1 MSFLAEDVHLLA
13 SASMDERVYV
23 RKILE
28 TLDED
33 DKPQKFTGEI
43 VLAIQIEGIK
53 IWEDGKESPIA
64 LLRPHDDLP
73 VRFVTFVTAP
83 QDPDHIILITGSP
96 LNREV
101 KLWASE
107 SEARSLPSDADSRQ
121 SIQNRLQMAMEVRD
135 SLEITHTGE
144 YLNFLKC
151 YFRPFSGILCNITKP
166 QFTDNPEHKLRNII
180 IEILNRL
187 PHSEVLRP
195 FVQELLKVAMHV
207 LTTDNEENGLICIR
221 IIFDLLRNFRPTQET
236 EVQPFLDFVCKI
248 YQNFRLTVSH
258 FFESGAIVAPPM
270 PPPSSMSALPS
281 LGGEDVKP
289 MEMSDQAGSSIASST
304 GAAQLNPSTR
314 SFKIVTESPLV
325 VMFLFQLYNR
335 LVQTNIPQLLPLMV
349 SAISVAGPDKVPP
362 HLKTHFTELKGAQ
375 VKTVSFLTY
384 LLKSF
389 ADYIRPHEESICKS
403 IVNLLVTCSDSVSIR
418 KELLIALKHVLG
430 TDFKRG
436 LFPLIDTLLD
446 ERVLVGIGRAC
457 FETLRPLAYS
467 LLAEIVHHVRGDL
480 SLSQVEPI
488 FEKGVDLP
496 SMDEARILLG
506 RILDAFVGKFSTFKR
521 SIPQLLED
529 GEEGKDRSTLKAKLE
544 LPVQVSPSTHGTPP
558 QMLPTTPP
566 NSSIGQPFK
575 GLREEEIWRASGVLK
590 SGVRCLALFKEKD
603 EEREMIHL
611 FSQILAIME
620 PRDLMDM
627 FSLCMPELF
636 ECMIS
641 NTQLVHIF
649 STLLQAPKVFRPFAD
664 VLVNFLVSSK
674 LDVLK
679 HPDSP
684 AAKLVLHLFRFL
696 FGAVAKAPADCER
709 ILQPHV
715 PVIVEACMK
724 NTSEVERPLG
734 YLQLLRTMFRALG
747 GGKFELLL
755 RDLIPTLQPCLNML
769 LAMLEGPT
777 AEEMGDL
784 LLELCLTLPARLS
797 SLLPH
802 LPRLMKPLVMCLNGS
817 DELVSLALRTL
828 EFWIDS
834 LNPDFLEPSMA
845 NVMSDVI
852 LALWSHLRP
861 APYPWGGKSLQL
873 LGKLG
878 GRNRRFLKE
887 PLALECKENPE
898 HGLRLILTFEPE
910 TPFLVPLDRCINLAI
925 AAVMNKNSSMDA
937 FYRKQALKFLR
948 VCLSSQLDL
957 PGRVTDD
964 GLISRHLSTVLVS
977 SVDPSWR
984 RPEASD
990 VKTDLGVKT
999 KTQLMTEKS
1008 VFKILLMTIIAASA
1022 EPDLADPKDEY
1033 VAHICHHFAIIFH
1046 LENSSTNAPVSAIPL
1061 GGPLLSSNT
1070 SNSLK
1075 PRSGNSSNLK
1085 ELDPLIFLDALV
1097 EVLADEN
1104 RLHAKAAL
1112 NALNIF
1118 SETLL
1123 LLARSKHADVL
1134 MSRGGPGTPM
1144 TVSSPSM
1151 SPVYSPPPSVRVQI
1165 FDQLLP
1171 RLIHCCYGST
1181 WQAQMGGV
1189 IGLGAL
1195 VGKVTVDTLCVF
1207 QMRVVRGLVFV
1218 LKRLPV
1224 YAAKEQEET
1233 SQVLTQVLRVVNNV
1247 DEANSEARRQSFQGV
1262 VEYLASELLNTNA
1275 TVKVSKIVQS
1285 CLALLASRTGSEV
1298 SELLEPLYQP
1308 LLQSLLMRPLRSK
1321 NVDQQVGT
1329 VTALNFCLALRP
1341 PLLKLTPELVNFL
1354 QEALQIAE
1362 ADETVWVAKFMNPK
1376 VAMSLTKLRTACIEL
1391 LCTAMAWADFKTQ
1404 NHSELR
1410 AKIISM
1416 FFKSLT
1422 SRTPEIVA
1430 VAKEGLRQVIL
1441 QQRMPKELL
1450 QSSLRPILVNLAHT
1464 KNLNMPLLQ
1473 GLARLLE
1480 LLANWFNVA
1489 LGGKLLEH
1497 LKRWLEPEK
1506 LQQIQK
1512 SWKSGEEPKIAAA
1525 IIELFHLLPS
1535 AAGKFLDELVTLTID
1550 LEGALPP
1557 GQFYSEINSPY
1568 RLPLTKFLNRYTQDA
1583 VDYFLARLCEPKYFR
1598 RLMYIIRSDAGQPL
1612 REELA
1617 KSPKKILS
1625 SAFPEF
1631 IPKVESSMTQGSLE
1645 TSSLGDDDN
1654 TQPPSNS
1661 TAPNVLPDAYFQ
1673 GLALI
1678 KTLVKLIPGWL
1689 QGNRIVFDSLV
1700 LLWKS
1705 PARISRLQNKQEQSL
1720 VQVKESKWLVKCFL
1734 NYLRHD
1740 KTEVNVLFEILSIF
1754 LYHTR
1759 IDFTFLKEFYI
1770 IEVAEGYTPSMKKT
1784 LMLHFLNIFQSKQ
1797 MGHDHLVVIM
1807 QMLILPML
1815 AHAFQNEQTWEVI
1828 DTAIIKTIVDK
1839 LLDPPEEVSADY
1851 DEPLRI
1857 ELLQLATL
1865 LLKYLQT
1872 DLVHHRKEL
1881 IKFGWNHLKRED
1893 SASKQ
1898 WAFVN
1903 VCHFLEAY
1911 QAPEKIILQVFVALL
1926 RTCQPENKMLVK
1938 QALDILMPALP
1949 RRLPIGDNSRMP
1961 IWIRYTKKILVEE
1974 GHSIPNLIHIF
1985 QLIVRHSDLFYSCR
1999 AQFVPQMVN
2008 SLSRL
2013 GLPYNTTTENRRL
2026 AIELAG
2032 LVVNWERQRQNE
2044 MKIVNDGEGTSQS
2057 NDGLNLGSTGADSK
2071 RSIDGPT
2078 FSDDPTKRLKVEPGL
2093 QSLGVMSPGGASSMP
2108 NIETPGSTG
2117 QPDEEFKPNA
2127 AMEEMIINF
2136 LIRVALVIEPKD
2148 KEASLMYKQ
2157 ALELLSQALEV
2168 WPNANVKF
2176 NYLEKLLSSIPPT
2189 QSKDPSTALAQG
2201 LDVMNKVLEKQPHLF
2216 IRNNIIHISQV
2227 LEPCFK
2233 YKMLDA
2239 GKSMC
2244 SLLKMVS
2251 VAFPSEASSTP
2262 QDVKALYQK
2271 VEELIQKHLASVA
2284 APQTAGEDNSA
2295 SMISFLLYIIQ
2306 TLAEVQ
2312 KNVFDPYILVRVLQR
2327 LARDL
2332 ASAPGSYA
2340 RQGQRTDPDSAVSSS
2355 RQGADVGVVIA
2366 NLKSVMKLI
2375 GERVMLVADLKK
2387 SITQILSSLLS
2398 EKGTDHTVLLCIL
2411 DVIKGW
2417 IDKDFGMPGMTTTSV
2432 SFLTPKEVV
2441 SFLQKLSQVDKQNFS
2456 TSSLEE
2462 WDKKYL
2468 ELLYGLCADA
2478 NKYPLA
2484 LRQEVFQK
2492 VERQF
2497 LQGLRAKD
2505 PETRMNFFSL
2515 YHESLQKTLFTRL
2528 QYIIQIQDWEA
2539 LSDVFWLKQGL
2550 DLLLA
2555 ILVESKPITLPPNSA
2570 KVTSLLAAGSL
2581 PEHSGAQSMVTE
2593 GSEVAEDA
2601 PLTVDSLVSKHAKF
2615 MSEMSRLQVGD
2626 LVIPLRELAH
2636 TDANVA
2642 YHLWVL
2648 VFPIVWVTLCK
2659 DEQVKLAKPI
2669 ISLFS
2674 KDYHK
2679 KQQGN
2684 RPNVVQALLEGLQL
2698 SHPQPRMP
2706 SELIKYIGKTYNAWN
2721 IALNLLESH
2730 VMLFLN
2736 DTKCSESLAEL
2747 YRLLNEE
2754 DMRYGLWKKRSIT
2767 AETRVGLSLVQH
2779 GYWQRAQSLFY
2790 QAMVKATQGTYNN
2803 TVPKAEM
2810 CLWEEQWLNCASQLS
2825 QWDVL
2830 SDFGKLVD
2838 NYEILL
2844 DSLWK
2849 QPDWAYMK
2857 DNVIP
2862 KIQVEETPKL
2872 RIIQA
2877 YFSLHEKNTN
2887 GVGDAENIVGK
2898 GVDLALEQW
2907 WQLPEMSVDARIPLL
2922 QQFQQLVEVQES
2934 ARVIVDIANGNKLS
2948 GNPSVGGH
2956 GGLYADLK
2964 DILETW
2970 RLRTPNDWDNLSVW
2984 YDLLQWRNEMYNSV
2998 IDAFKDFASTNSQ
3011 LHHLGYR
3018 DKAWNVNKLAHMA
3031 RKQGL
3036 HDVCVTILEKMYGHS
3051 TMEVQEAFVKIR
3063 EQAKAYLEMK
3073 GELTSGLNLINS
3085 TNLEYFP
3092 VKHKAEIYRIKGDF
3106 LLKLHDCEGANLSYS
3121 NAISL
3126 FKNLPKGWISWGNYC
3141 DMAFKETHDEIWLEY
3156 AVSCFLQGIKFG
3168 ISNSRS
3174 HLARV
3179 LYLLSFDTPNEPVG
3193 RAFDK
3198 YVDQIPHWVWLSWIP
3213 QLLLSLQRSEAPHC
3227 KLVLLKVATV
3237 YPQALYYWLRT
3248 YLLER
3253 RDVANKSEFGRMAM
3267 AQQRLQQNMV
3277 GGAGGSSAPDN
3288 QSHQGTQSTGP
3299 VGSHEGGSSQGQ
3311 EPERSTVTEGSVLGG
3326 SDQQNPSSVND
3337 GGQNA
3342 IRRNYAMGLVASAS
3356 TAFDAAKDIM
3366 EALRSKHTNLASELE
3381 SLLTEIG
3388 SRFVTLPEE
3397 RLLAVVNA
3405 LLHRCYKYPT
3415 ATTAEVPQSL
3425 KKELSGVC
3433 RACFSADAV
3442 NKHVEFV
3449 REYKQDFERDLDP
3462 ESTSTFPATLSD
3474 LTERLKHWKNI
3485 LQSNVEDRFPAVL
3498 KLEEESRVL
3507 RDFHVVEVEVPGQ
3520 YFTDQEVAPDH
3531 TVKLDRVGADIPI
3544 VRRHGSSFR
3553 RLTLIGSDGSQRH
3566 FIVQTSLTPNAR
3578 SDERIL
3584 QLFRVMNRMF
3594 DKHKE
3599 SRRRH
3604 INIHTPIII
3613 PVWSQVRMVEDD
3625 LTYST
3630 FLEVYENHCS
3640 RNNKEADQPIAYFK
3654 EQLNQAISGQIPPET
3669 VVDLR
3674 LQAYN
3679 HITKD
3684 YVFDSIFSQ
3693 YMYKTLLSGNHMW
3706 AFKKQFA
3713 IQLAL
3718 SSFTSFMLQIGGR
3731 SPNKIL
3737 FAKNTG
3743 KIFQTDFHPAY
3754 DANGMIEFNE
3764 PVPFRLTR
3772 NLQAFFSHFG
3782 VEGLIVS
3789 AMCAAAQA
3797 VVSPKQSQH
3806 LWHHLAM
3813 FFRDEL
3819 LSWSWRRPLGMPL
3832 APVVGGGSLNPVEF
3846 RQKITTNV
3854 EEVIGRIN
3862 GIAPQFISE
3871 EDENS
3876 VDPPQSVQRGVIEL
3890 VEAALTPRNLCM
3902 MDPTWHPWYHI
3913 IATFT
3918 DSTGSVNA
3926 IIYDDTGHMLLVSA
3940 YANSV
3945 AAENA
3950 IDPKTCSN
3958 TTNKGITL
3966 SLPSKGSVVQ
3976 VST

>member
-1 MSFLAEDVHLLA
+1 MSPVQNFEQHSRHL
-13 SASMDERVYV
+13 
-23 RKILE
+23 
-28 TLDED
+28 
-33 DKPQKFTGEI
+33 
-43 VLAIQIEGIK
+43 IE
-53 IWEDGKESPIA
+53 P
-64 LLRPHDDLP
+64 DLP
-73 VRFVTFVTAP
+73 
-83 QDPDHIILITGSP
+83 
-96 LNREV
+96 
-101 KLWASE
+101 
-107 SEARSLPSDADSRQ
+107 
-121 SIQNRLQMAMEVRD
+121 IQMRLQMANEVRD
-135 SLEITHTGE
+135 SLEICHTGE

-151 YFRPFSGILCNITKP
+151 YFRAFSGILYHITKP
-166 QFTDNPEHKLRNII
+166 QFADNPEHKLRNII

-221 IIFDLLRNFRPTQET
+221 IIFDLLRNFRPSLET

-248 YQNFRLTVSH
+248 YQNFRATVSY
-258 FFESGAIVAPPM
+258 FFESGAMIS
-270 PPPSSMSALPS
+270 PPPAQPSTSGS
-281 LGGEDVKP
+281 LGPSFSGDDVKP
-289 MEMSDQAGSSIASST
+289 IEISDQIGPSSGYIGTAG
-304 GAAQLNPSTR
+304 QLNPSTR
-314 SFKIVTESPLV
+314 SFKVVTESPLV
-325 VMFLFQLYNR
+325 VMFLFQLYGR
-335 LVQTNIPQLLPLMV
+335 LVQTNIPHLLPLMV
-349 SAISVAGPDKVPP
+349 TAISVPGPEKVPP
-362 HLKTHFTELKGAQ
+362 HLKNHFIELKGAQ

-389 ADYIRPHEESICKS
+389 ADYIKQHEESICKS
-403 IVNLLVTCSDSVSIR
+403 IVNLLVTCSDSVTIR
-418 KELLIALKHVLG
+418 KELLVALKHVLG

-446 ERVLVGIGRAC
+446 ERVLVGTGRAC

-480 SLSQVEPI
+480 SLSQLSRIIYLFSSNMHDASLNLSIHTTCARLMLNLVEPI
-488 FEKGVDLP
+488 FEKGVDQT

-506 RILDAFVGKFSTFKR
+506 RILDAFVGKFNTFKHT
-521 SIPQLLED
+521 IPQLLEE
-529 GEEGKDRSTLKAKLE
+529 GEEGKIRPTLRSKLE
-544 LPVQVSPSTHGTPP
+544 VPVQQAVFNLPMPVEHFKEVNDCKHLIKTLVMGMKTIIWSITHAHVPRSQVSPSTHGTT
-558 QMLPTTPP
+558 QQTLAST
-566 NSSIGQPFK
+566 SSGSSMSQPFR
-575 GLREEEIWRASGVLK
+575 GMREDEVCKASGVLK
-590 SGVRCLALFKEKD
+590 SGVHCLALFKEKD

-611 FSQILAIME
+611 FSNILAIME

-627 FSLCMPELF
+627 FSLCMMELF

-641 NTQLVHIF
+641 NSQLVHIF

-684 AAKLVLHLFRFL
+684 GSKLVLHLFRFL
-696 FGAVAKAPADCER
+696 FNAVAKAPSDCER

-715 PVIVEACMK
+715 PIIMETCMK
-724 NTSEVERPLG
+724 SATEVERPIG
-734 YLQLLRTMFRALG
+734 YLQLLRTMFRALA

-777 AEEMGDL
+777 AEDMKEI

-802 LPRLMKPLVMCLNGS
+802 LPRLMKPLVMCLKGS
-817 DELVSLALRTL
+817 DDLISLGLRTL

-845 NVMSDVI
+845 NVISEVI
-852 LALWSHLRP
+852 LALWSHLKP

-878 GRNRRFLKE
+878 GRNRRFLKD

-898 HGLRLILTFEPE
+898 HGLRLILTFEPS
-910 TPFLVPLDRCINLAI
+910 TPFLVPLDRCINLAV
-925 AAVMNKNSSMDA
+925 AAVMHKNVGMDD

-948 VCLSSQLDL
+948 VCLFSQLNL
-957 PGRVTDD
+957 PGLVNDD
-964 GLISRHLSTVLVS
+964 RLTPRLLSSYLGS
-977 SVDPSWR
+977 SADPSR
-984 RPEASD
+984 RRSTSSD
-990 VKTDLGVKT
+990 IKADLGVKT
-999 KTQLMTEKS
+999 KTQLMAEKS
-1008 VFKILLMTIIAASA
+1008 VFKILLMTLVATSA
-1022 EPDLADPKDEY
+1022 EPELHEPKDEY
-1033 VAHICHHFAIIFH
+1033 IGHICRHFAIIFH
-1046 LENSSTNAPVSAIPL
+1046 VESSASQSMISSTSL
-1061 GGPLLSSNT
+1061 SGPLLST
-1070 SNSLK
+1070 SSSL
-1075 PRSGNSSNLK
+1075 SSNYRHTTSLK
-1085 ELDPLIFLDALV
+1085 ELDPTIFLDALV

-1112 NALNIF
+1112 NALNMF
-1118 SETLL
+1118 AEMLL
-1123 LLARSKHADVL
+1123 FLANSKHSDT
-1134 MSRGGPGTPM
+1134 MMPRGPGTPLIV
-1144 TVSSPSM
+1144 TSPSM
-1151 SPVYSPPPSVRVQI
+1151 SPVYAPPPSVRI
-1165 FDQLLP
+1165 FVFEQLLP
-1171 RLIHCCYGST
+1171 RLLHCCYGST

-1189 IGLGAL
+1189 MGLGAL
-1195 VGKVTVDTLCVF
+1195 IGKVTVEILCLNQV
-1207 QMRVVRGLVFV
+1207 RIVRGLLYV
-1218 LKRLPV
+1218 LKRLPT
-1224 YAAKEQEET
+1224 YATKEQEET
-1233 SQVLTQVLRVVNNV
+1233 NQVLMQVLRMVNNA

-1262 VEYLASELLNTNA
+1262 VEYLASELFSPNSSID
-1275 TVKVSKIVQS
+1275 VKKIVQS
-1285 CLALLASRTGSEV
+1285 SLALLASRTGSEV
-1298 SELLEPLYQP
+1298 TELLEPFHQP
-1308 LLQSLLMRPLRSK
+1308 LIMRPLRSK
-1321 NVDQQVGT
+1321 TVDQQVGT

-1362 ADETVWVAKFMNPK
+1362 ADETVWVVKFMNPK
-1376 VAMSLTKLRTACIEL
+1376 VATSLNKLRTACIEL
-1391 LCTAMAWADFKTQ
+1391 LCTAMAWADFKAQ

-1450 QSSLRPILVNLAHT
+1450 QGSLRPILVNLAHT
-1464 KNLNMPLLQ
+1464 KNLSMPLLQ

-1480 LLANWFNVA
+1480 LLSNWFNVT

-1497 LKRWLEPEK
+1497 LKKWLEPEK
-1506 LQQIQK
+1506 LAQCQK
-1512 SWKSGEEPKIAAA
+1512 SWKAGEEPKIAAA

-1535 AAGKFLDELVTLTID
+1535 AAGKFLDDLVTLTID
-1550 LEGALPP
+1550 LEAALPP

-1568 RLPLTKFLNRYTQDA
+1568 RLPLTKFLNRYPTAA
-1583 VDYFLARLCEPKYFR
+1583 VDYFLARLSQPKYFR

-1617 KSPKKILS
+1617 RSPEKIIA
-1625 SAFPEF
+1625 SAFSEF
-1631 IPKVESSMTQGSLE
+1631 SQKADVATTQGSSNPSSNLMSDE
-1645 TSSLGDDDN
+1645 SLVAPTSDEFVHLAITSDATL
-1654 TQPPSNS
+1654 
-1661 TAPNVLPDAYFQ
+1661 DAYFQ
-1673 GLALI
+1673 GLALV
-1678 KTLVKLIPGWL
+1678 KTLVKLMPGWL
-1689 QGNRIVFDSLV
+1689 QSNRMVFNTLV

-1705 PARISRLQNKQEQSL
+1705 PARISRLQSEQEL
-1720 VQVKESKWLVKCFL
+1720 NLMQVKESKWLVKSFL

-1740 KTEVNVLFEILSIF
+1740 RTEINVLFDILVIF
-1754 LYHTR
+1754 LFQTR

-1770 IEVAEGYTPSMKKT
+1770 VEVAEGYPPNLKRSV
-1784 LMLHFLNIFQSKQ
+1784 LLHFLNIFQLKQ
-1797 MGHDHLVVIM
+1797 LSHDHLVIVM

-1815 AHAFQNEQTWEVI
+1815 AHAFQNGQTWEVI
-1828 DTAIIKTIVDK
+1828 DAATIKTIVDK
-1839 LLDPPEEVSADY
+1839 LLDPPEEISADY

-1865 LLKYLQT
+1865 LLKYLQN

-1949 RRLPIGDNSRMP
+1949 RRLPLGDSRMP

-2013 GLPYNTTTENRRL
+2013 GLPYNTTSENRRL

-2032 LVVNWERQRQNE
+2032 LVVNWEKQRQSDLKKGTNS
-2044 MKIVNDGEGTSQS
+2044 DGTVQGA
-2057 NDGLNLGSTGADSK
+2057 DGLHHNSAGGDPKLSVDGSSFSEDSSK
-2071 RSIDGPT
+2071 RI
-2078 FSDDPTKRLKVEPGL
+2078 KVEPGL
-2093 QSLGVMSPGGASSMP
+2093 QSLCIMSPGGASSIP
-2108 NIETPGSTG
+2108 NVETPGSSG
-2117 QPDEEFKPNA
+2117 PPDEEFKPNA

-2148 KEASLMYKQ
+2148 KETNKEASLMYKQ

-2176 NYLEKLLSSIPPT
+2176 NYLEKLLSSTPSS

-2216 IRNNIIHISQV
+2216 VRNNINQISQI

-2233 YKMLDA
+2233 FKMLDD
-2239 GKSMC
+2239 GNSLC
-2244 SLLKMVS
+2244 TLLKMVS
-2251 VAFPSEASSTP
+2251 AAFPPEAISTT
-2262 QDVKALYQK
+2262 QEVKMLYQK
-2271 VEELIQKHLASVA
+2271 VEELVQKHLAAVA
-2284 APQTAGEDNSA
+2284 AIQNSGEDNSA
-2295 SMISFLLYIIQ
+2295 SMISFVLHVIKS
-2306 TLAEVQ
+2306 LADVH
-2312 KNVFDPYILVRVLQR
+2312 KNLVDPFSLVRVFQR
-2327 LARDL
+2327 LARDMGI
-2332 ASAPGSYA
+2332 SSGSYT
-2340 RQGQRTDPDSAVSSS
+2340 RQGQRSDPDSAVTSS
-2355 RQGADVGVVIA
+2355 RQGGDIRTAIT
-2366 NLKSVMKLI
+2366 NLKSVLKLI
-2375 GERVMLVADLKK
+2375 SERVMSVPDCKR
-2387 SITQILSSLLS
+2387 SVTQILNLLLS
-2398 EKGTDHTVLLCIL
+2398 EKGTDPSVLVCVL

-2417 IDKDFGMPGMTTTSV
+2417 VDDAFGKSGLSAVPTT
-2432 SFLTPKEVV
+2432 FITPKEVV
-2441 SFLQKLSQVDKQNFS
+2441 SLLHKLSQVDKQNFS
-2456 TSSLEE
+2456 PSTADE
-2462 WDKKYL
+2462 WDQKYL
-2468 ELLYGLCADA
+2468 ELLYRLCADA
-2478 NKYPLA
+2478 NKYPHS
-2484 LRQEVFQK
+2484 LRQDVFQK

-2497 LQGLRAKD
+2497 LLGLRAKD
-2505 PETRMNFFSL
+2505 PEMRKKFFAL
-2515 YHESLQKTLFTRL
+2515 YHESLGKTLFTRL
-2528 QYIIQIQDWEA
+2528 QYIIQVQDWEA

-2550 DLLLA
+2550 DLLLS
-2555 ILVESKPITLPPNSA
+2555 ILVEDKPITLAPNSA
-2570 KVTSLLAAGSL
+2570 KIPPVLVLGENSTSGPQPMALDN
-2581 PEHSGAQSMVTE
+2581 PE
-2593 GSEVAEDA
+2593 GSDEA
-2601 PLTVDSLVSKHAKF
+2601 PLTLDSFMLKHSLF
-2615 MSEMSRLQVGD
+2615 LNEMSKLQVLD
-2626 LVIPLRELAH
+2626 LIIPLRELAH

-2648 VFPIVWVTLCK
+2648 VFPIVWVTLQK
-2659 DEQVKLAKPI
+2659 EEQVALAKPMI
-2669 ISLFS
+2669 ALLS

-2679 KQQGN
+2679 KQQAH

-2706 SELIKYIGKTYNAWN
+2706 SELIKYIGKTYNAWH
-2721 IALNLLESH
+2721 IALGLLESH

-2736 DTKCSESLAEL
+2736 ETKCSESLAEL

-2767 AETRVGLSLVQH
+2767 SETRSGLSLVQN
-2779 GYWQRAQSLFY
+2779 GYWQQAQSLFY
-2790 QAMVKATQGTYNN
+2790 QAMVKATQGTYSN

-2810 CLWEEQWLNCASQLS
+2810 CLWEEQWLHCATQLS
-2825 QWDVL
+2825 QWDAL
-2830 SDFGKLVD
+2830 SEFGKFVD
-2838 NYEILL
+2838 NYEILF

-2849 QPDWAYMK
+2849 QPDWVYLR
-2857 DNVIP
+2857 DQVIP
-2862 KIQVEETPKL
+2862 KAQVEETPKL

-2877 YFSLHEKNTN
+2877 YFALHEKNIN
-2887 GVGDAENIVGK
+2887 GVQEAEDIVGK

-2907 WQLPEMSVDARIPLL
+2907 WQLPEMSINAKIPLL

-2934 ARVIVDIANGNKLS
+2934 ARIIVDIANGNKLS
-2948 GNPSVGGH
+2948 GNSVTGVH

-2970 RLRTPNDWDNLSVW
+2970 RLRTPNEWDNLSVW
-2984 YDLLQWRNEMYNSV
+2984 YDLLQWRNELYNVV
-2998 IDAFKDFASTNSQ
+2998 IDAFKDLINTNSQ
-3011 LHHLGYR
+3011 LHHLGFR
-3018 DKAWNVNKLAHMA
+3018 DKAWNVNKLAHIA
-3031 RKQGL
+3031 RKHGL
-3036 HDVCVTILEKMYGHS
+3036 HDICVSILEKMYGHS

-3085 TNLEYFP
+3085 TNLDYFP
-3092 VKHKAEIYRIKGDF
+3092 VKHQAEIFRLKGDF
-3106 LLKLHDCEGANLSYS
+3106 LLKLGDCEGANLQYS
-3121 NAISL
+3121 NAITV

-3141 DMAFKETHDEIWLEY
+3141 DMAYKETHEENWLEY

-3168 ISNSRS
+3168 IPDSRS

-3198 YVDQIPHWVWLSWIP
+3198 YLEQIPHWVWLSWIP
-3213 QLLLSLQRSEAPHC
+3213 QLLLSLQRTEAPHC
-3227 KLVLLKVATV
+3227 KLVLLKIATV

-3253 RDVANKSEFGRMAM
+3253 RDVANRSEYGRMAM
-3267 AQQRLQQNMV
+3267 AQQRMQQNVAAGSIGMPDGNTRV
-3277 GGAGGSSAPDN
+3277 ASQGGGSLASENQLHQGAQSAGGL
-3288 QSHQGTQSTGP
+3288 
-3299 VGSHEGGSSQGQ
+3299 GSHDGSSSQVQ
-3311 EPERSTVTEGSVLGG
+3311 EPERSSTAESSMPSGT
-3326 SDQQNPSSVND
+3326 DQSLHQSSSGND
-3337 GGQNA
+3337 AGQIA
-3342 IRRNYAMGLVASAS
+3342 LRRNGAMGLVASAAS
-3356 TAFDAAKDIM
+3356 AFDAAKDIM
-3366 EALRSKHTNLASELE
+3366 ETLRSKHTNLASELE
-3381 SLLTEIG
+3381 ILLTEIG

-3462 ESTSTFPATLSD
+3462 ESTTTFPATLTD

-3498 KLEEESRVL
+3498 KLEDESKGLEEYYAV
-3507 RDFHVVEVEVPGQ
+3507 DVEIPGQ
-3520 YFTDQEVAPDH
+3520 YFTDKEVAPDH
-3531 TVKLDRVGADIPI
+3531 TVKLDRVGADVPI

-3553 RLTLIGSDGSQRH
+3553 RLTLMGSDGSKRH

-3584 QLFRVMNRMF
+3584 QLFRVMNLMF

-3604 INIHTPIII
+3604 ISIHTPIII

-3625 LTYST
+3625 LMYST
-3630 FLEVYENHCS
+3630 FLEVYENHCA
-3640 RNNKEADQPIAYFK
+3640 RNDREADLPITYFK
-3654 EQLNQAISGQIPPET
+3654 EQLNQAICGQMSPEA

-3679 HITKD
+3679 DITKNI
-3684 YVFDSIFSQ
+3684 VTDSILSQ
-3693 YMYKTLLSGNHMW
+3693 YMYKTLVSGNHLW

-3718 SSFTSFMLQIGGR
+3718 SSFMSFMLQIGGR

-3764 PVPFRLTR
+3764 HVPFRLTR

-3819 LSWSWRRPLGMPL
+3819 ISWSWRRPLGMPL
-3832 APVVGGGSLNPVEF
+3832 TPVVGGGVLNNVDLK
-3846 RQKITTNV
+3846 QKVSTNV
-3854 EEVIGRIN
+3854 EHVIDRIN
-3862 GIAPQFISE
+3862 GIAPQYISE
-3871 EDENS
+3871 EEENGN
-3876 VDPPQSVQRGVIEL
+3876 DPPQSMQRGVAEL
-3890 VEAALTPRNLCM
+3890 VDAALTPRNLCM
-3902 MDPTWHPWYHI
+3902 MDPTWHPW
-3913 IATFT
+3913 F
-3918 DSTGSVNA
+3918 
-3926 IIYDDTGHMLLVSA
+3926 
-3940 YANSV
+3940 
-3945 AAENA
+3945 
-3950 IDPKTCSN
+3950 
-3958 TTNKGITL
+3958 
-3966 SLPSKGSVVQ
+3966 
-3976 VST
+3976 

>member
-1 MSFLAEDVHLLA
+1 MSPVQNLEQHSRHL
-13 SASMDERVYV
+13 
-23 RKILE
+23 
-28 TLDED
+28 
-33 DKPQKFTGEI
+33 
-43 VLAIQIEGIK
+43 IE
-53 IWEDGKESPIA
+53 P
-64 LLRPHDDLP
+64 DLP
-73 VRFVTFVTAP
+73 
-83 QDPDHIILITGSP
+83 
-96 LNREV
+96 
-101 KLWASE
+101 
-107 SEARSLPSDADSRQ
+107 
-121 SIQNRLQMAMEVRD
+121 IQMRLQMAMEVRD
-135 SLEITHTGE
+135 SLEVTHTGE

-151 YFRPFSGILCNITKP
+151 YFRAFSAILYQITKP
-166 QFTDNPEHKLRNII
+166 QLVDNPEHKLRNIVV
-180 IEILNRL
+180 EILNQL
-187 PHSEVLRP
+187 I
-195 FVQELLKVAMHV
+195 KVSMHV
-207 LTTDNEENGLICIR
+207 ITTDNEENGLICIR
-221 IIFDLLRNFRPTQET
+221 IIFDILRTLDHRLKN
-236 EVQPFLDFVCKI
+236 EVQPFLDFCI
-248 YQNFRLTVSH
+248 H
-258 FFESGAIVAPPM
+258 FFDNPGAAAAAAAAAASASATTNLMSGSTASTSAFG
-270 PPPSSMSALPS
+270 SM
-281 LGGEDVKP
+281 GGEDAKLMDV
-289 MEMSDQAGSSIASST
+289 SDQVGPPSVYVGAG
-304 GAAQLNPSTR
+304 QLNPSTR
-314 SFKIVTESPLV
+314 SFKIITETPLV
-325 VMFLFQLYNR
+325 VMFLFQLYSR
-335 LVQTNIPQLLPLMV
+335 LVQTNIPHLLPLMV
-349 SAISVAGPDKVPP
+349 TAISVPGPEKVPP
-362 HLKTHFTELKGAQ
+362 HLKSQFIELKGAQ
-375 VKTVSFLTY
+375 VKAISFLTY

-389 ADYIRPHEESICKS
+389 SDYIRPHEESICKS
-403 IVNLLVTCSDSVSIR
+403 IVNLLITCSDSD
-418 KELLIALKHVLG
+418 LLVALKLVLG

-436 LFPLIDTLLD
+436 LFPLIDTLLE
-446 ERVLVGIGRAC
+446 ERILVGTGRAC

-480 SLSQVEPI
+480 SLSQLSRIIYLFSSNMHDASLSLSIHTTCARLMLNLVEPI
-488 FEKGVDLP
+488 FEKGVDQP

-521 SIPQLLED
+521 TILRYSNSDAFTTLLKFHLLED
-529 GEEGKDRSTLKAKLE
+529 GEEGKDRTTLRAKLE
-544 LPVQVSPSTHGTPP
+544 LPVQAVLNLQVPVEHSKEVSDCKHLIKTLVMGMKTIIWSITHAHLPRSQVSPSTHGAPP
-558 QMLPTTPP
+558 QVLGTPAA
-566 NSSIGQPFK
+566 NSSVPQPFK
-575 GLREEEIWRASGVLK
+575 GMREDEVWKASGVLK
-590 SGVRCLALFKEKD
+590 SGVHCLALFKEKD
-603 EEREMIHL
+603 EEREMVHL

-627 FSLCMPELF
+627 FSL
-636 ECMIS
+636 
-641 NTQLVHIF
+641 LVHIF
-649 STLLQAPKVFRPFAD
+649 STLLQAPKVSRPLAD
-664 VLVNFLVSSK
+664 VLVNFLVSSR

-696 FGAVAKAPADCER
+696 FGAAAKAPSDS
-709 ILQPHV
+709 
-715 PVIVEACMK
+715 CMK
-724 NTSEVERPLG
+724 NATEVEKPLG
-734 YLQLLRTMFRALG
+734 YLQLLRTMFRALA

-777 AEEMGDL
+777 GEDTRDL
-784 LLELCLTLPARLS
+784 LLELWLTLPARLS

-802 LPRLMKPLVMCLNGS
+802 LPC
-817 DELVSLALRTL
+817 DDLVSLGLRTL

-845 NVMSDVI
+845 NVLSEVI

-861 APYPWGGKSLQL
+861 APYPWGGKSYA
-873 LGKLG
+873 
-878 GRNRRFLKE
+878 FKE

-898 HGLRLILTFEPE
+898 HGLRLILTFEPS
-910 TPFLVPLDRCINLAI
+910 TPFLVPLDRCINLAV
-925 AAVMNKNSSMDA
+925 AAVMQKNSS
-937 FYRKQALKFLR
+937 LN
-948 VCLSSQLDL
+948 L
-957 PGRVTDD
+957 PGNVTNE
-964 GLISRHLSTVLVS
+964 GLIPKQLSTCLVS
-977 SVDPSWR
+977 PVDPSWR
-984 RPEASD
+984 RSD
-990 VKTDLGVKT
+990 TSDMKADLGVKT
-999 KTQLMTEKS
+999 KTQLMAEKS

-1022 EPDLADPKDEY
+1022 EPDLHEPKDEFI
-1033 VAHICHHFAIIFH
+1033 VNVCRHFAMVFH
-1046 LENSSTNAPVSAIPL
+1046 IEHSSANTSSSAASL
-1061 GGPLLSSNT
+1061 GGPILSSNI
-1070 SNSLK
+1070 SVSSKSRNSTF
-1075 PRSGNSSNLK
+1075 SDLK

-1097 EVLADEN
+1097 YVLADEN

-1112 NALNIF
+1112 SALNVF
-1118 SETLL
+1118 SEALL
-1123 LLARSKHADVL
+1123 LLACSKHTDML

-1144 TVSSPSM
+1144 MVSSPPM
-1151 SPVYSPPPSVRVQI
+1151 SPVYAPPPNVRIPV
-1165 FDQLLP
+1165 FEQLLP
-1171 RLIHCCYGST
+1171 RLLHCCYGST
-1181 WQAQMGGV
+1181 WQAQIGGV
-1189 IGLGAL
+1189 MGLGAL
-1195 VGKVTVDTLCVF
+1195 VGKVTVETLCVF
-1207 QMRVVRGLVFV
+1207 QVRIVRGLVYV
-1218 LKRLPV
+1218 LKRLPI
-1224 YAAKEQEET
+1224 YASKEQEET

-1262 VEYLASELLNTNA
+1262 VEFLATELFNPNA
-1275 TVKVSKIVQS
+1275 SINVRKIVQS

-1298 SELLEPLYQP
+1298 SELLESLYQP
-1308 LLQSLLMRPLRSK
+1308 LLQPLILRPLRSK
-1321 NVDQQVGT
+1321 TVDQQVGT

-1341 PLLKLTPELVNFL
+1341 PLLKLTSELVNFL
-1354 QEALQIAE
+1354 QEALSIAE
-1362 ADETVWVAKFMNPK
+1362 ADETVWVVKFMNPK
-1376 VAMSLTKLRTACIEL
+1376 VATSLNKLRTACIEL

-1422 SRTPEIVA
+1422 SRMPEIVA

-1464 KNLNMPLLQ
+1464 KNLSMPLLQ
-1473 GLARLLE
+1473 GLARLLNFF
-1480 LLANWFNVA
+1480 LIGLMLPWRVN
-1489 LGGKLLEH
+1489 
-1497 LKRWLEPEK
+1497 
-1506 LQQIQK
+1506 
-1512 SWKSGEEPKIAAA
+1512 S

-1550 LEGALPP
+1550 LEAALPP

-1568 RLPLTKFLNRYTQDA
+1568 RLPF
-1583 VDYFLARLCEPKYFR
+1583 
-1598 RLMYIIRSDAGQPL
+1598 MYIIRSDAGQPL

-1617 KSPKKILS
+1617 KSPEKILAC
-1625 SAFPEF
+1625 AFPEF
-1631 IPKVESSMTQGSLE
+1631 VPKSDTSMAQGSL
-1645 TSSLGDDDN
+1645 T
-1654 TQPPSNS
+1654 PPAALVGEEGCLVSPLPESSNS
-1661 TAPNVLPDAYFQ
+1661 TLATPGATSDAYFQ
-1673 GLALI
+1673 GLALV
-1678 KTLVKLIPGWL
+1678 KTLVKLMPGWL
-1689 QGNRIVFDSLV
+1689 QSNRIVFDTLV

-1705 PARISRLQNKQEQSL
+1705 PARLLRLQNEQELNL

-1740 KTEVNVLFEILSIF
+1740 KTEVNVLFDILSIF
-1754 LYHTR
+1754 LFRSR

-1770 IEVAEGYTPSMKKT
+1770 IEVAEGYAPNIKQT
-1784 LMLHFLNIFQSKQ
+1784 LVLHFLNLFQSKQ
-1797 MGHDHLVVIM
+1797 LGHDHLVVVM

-1815 AHAFQNEQTWEVI
+1815 AHAFQNGQSWEVV
-1828 DTAIIKTIVDK
+1828 DTAIIKTIVEK

-1851 DEPLRI
+1851 DEPMRI

-1865 LLKYLQT
+1865 LVKYLQS

-1949 RRLPIGDNSRMP
+1949 RRLPLGDSRMP

-1974 GHSIPNLIHIF
+1974 GHSVPNLIHIF
-1985 QLIVRHSDLFYSCR
+1985 QLIVRHSDLFYGCR

-2013 GLPYNTTTENRRL
+2013 GLPFNTTAENRRL

-2032 LVVNWERQRQNE
+2032 LVVGWERQRQNE
-2044 MKIVNDGEGTSQS
+2044 MKVVTDSDVS
-2057 NDGLNLGSTGADSK
+2057 NQNSDGLNHGSAGVDPK
-2071 RSIDGPT
+2071 RP
-2078 FSDDPTKRLKVEPGL
+2078 RVKVEPGL
-2093 QSLGVMSPGGASSMP
+2093 QTLGVMSPGGASSIP
-2108 NIETPGSTG
+2108 NIETPVSAG

-2148 KEASLMYKQ
+2148 KEASQMYKH
-2157 ALELLSQALEV
+2157 ALDLLSQALEV

-2176 NYLEKLLSSIPPT
+2176 NYLEKLLSCIQPS
-2189 QSKDPSTALAQG
+2189 QSKDPSTALALG

-2216 IRNNIIHISQV
+2216 IRNNINQISQI

-2239 GKSMC
+2239 GKSLC
-2244 SLLKMVS
+2244 SLLKMVFA
-2251 VAFPSEASSTP
+2251 AFPLEASSTP
-2262 QDVKALYQK
+2262 QDVKLLYQK
-2271 VEELIQKHLASVA
+2271 VEDLIHKHLAAVT
-2284 APQTAGEDNSA
+2284 APQTAGEDGSA
-2295 SMISFLLYIIQ
+2295 NTISFLLYVIK
-2306 TLAEVQ
+2306 TLAEMQ
-2312 KNVFDPYILVRVLQR
+2312 KNLYDPYNLVRVLQR
-2327 LARDL
+2327 LARDMG
-2332 ASAPGSYA
+2332 STTGSYA
-2340 RQGQRTDPDSAVSSS
+2340 RQGQRADPDSAVTSS
-2355 RQGADVGVVIA
+2355 RQGADVGAAIA
-2366 NLKSVMKLI
+2366 NFKSVLKLI
-2375 GERVMLVADLKK
+2375 SERVMLVSDCKR
-2387 SITQILSSLLS
+2387 SITQVLNNLLS
-2398 EKGTDHTVLLCIL
+2398 EKGTDATVLLCIL
-2411 DVIKGW
+2411 DVIKKW
-2417 IDKDFGMPGMTTTSV
+2417 IEDDFSRPGTPVGSS

-2441 SFLQKLSQVDKQNFS
+2441 SFLQKLSQVDRQNFS
-2456 TSSLEE
+2456 PSALEE
-2462 WDKKYL
+2462 WNEKYL
-2468 ELLYGLCADA
+2468 QLLYGLCADS
-2478 NKYPLA
+2478 NKYPHS

-2497 LQGLRAKD
+2497 LLGLRAKD
-2505 PETRMNFFSL
+2505 PDMRMKFFAL
-2515 YHESLQKTLFTRL
+2515 YHDSLGKTLFIRL
-2528 QYIIQIQDWEA
+2528 EYIIRVQDWEA

-2555 ILVESKPITLPPNSA
+2555 ILVEDKPITLAPNSA
-2570 KVTSLLAAGSL
+2570 RVRPVVVSGSL
-2581 PEHSGAQSMVTE
+2581 PDSSGMQPMVTDVPE
-2593 GSEVAEDA
+2593 GSEEA
-2601 PLTVDSLVSKHAKF
+2601 PLTLDILVSKHAQF
-2615 MSEMSRLQVGD
+2615 LNEMSRLQVAD
-2626 LVIPLRELAH
+2626 LVVPLRELAH

-2642 YHLWVL
+2642 HHLWVL
-2648 VFPIVWVTLCK
+2648 VFPIVWVTLHK
-2659 DEQVKLAKPI
+2659 EEQVALAKPMI
-2669 ISLFS
+2669 TLLS

-2679 KQQGN
+2679 RQQAS
-2684 RPNVVQALLEGLQL
+2684 RPNVVQAILEGLQL

-2706 SELIKYIGKTYNAWN
+2706 SELIKYIGKTYNAWH
-2721 IALNLLESH
+2721 IALALLESH

-2736 DTKCSESLAEL
+2736 DSKCSESLADL

-2754 DMRYGLWKKRSIT
+2754 DMRCGLWKKRSIT
-2767 AETRVGLSLVQH
+2767 AETKAGLSLVQH

-2810 CLWEEQWLNCASQLS
+2810 CLWEEQWLYCASQLS

-2830 SDFGKLVD
+2830 VDFGKLVE
-2838 NYEILL
+2838 NYEVLM

-2849 QPDWAYMK
+2849 QPDWVYLK
-2857 DNVIP
+2857 ENVIT
-2862 KIQVEETPKL
+2862 KAQIEETPKL

-2877 YFSLHEKNTN
+2877 YFALHDKNAN
-2887 GVGDAENIVGK
+2887 GVGNAENIVGK

-2907 WQLPEMSVDARIPLL
+2907 WQLPEMSVHSRIPLL

-2934 ARVIVDIANGNKLS
+2934 ARIIVDIANGNKLS
-2948 GNPSVGGH
+2948 GSSVVGVH
-2956 GGLYADLK
+2956 GDLYADLK

-2970 RLRTPNDWDNLSVW
+2970 RLRTPNEWDNLTVW
-2984 YDLLQWRNEMYNSV
+2984 YDLLQWRNEMYNAV
-2998 IDAFKDFASTNSQ
+2998 IEAFKDFGTSNSQ

-3018 DKAWNVNKLAHMA
+3018 DKAWNVNKLAHIA
-3031 RKQGL
+3031 RKQGMY
-3036 HDVCVTILEKMYGHS
+3036 DVCVSILEKMYGHS
-3051 TMEVQEAFVKIR
+3051 TMEVQ
-3063 EQAKAYLEMK
+3063 AY
-3073 GELTSGLNLINS
+3073 
-3085 TNLEYFP
+3085 
-3092 VKHKAEIYRIKGDF
+3092 
-3106 LLKLHDCEGANLSYS
+3106 
-3121 NAISL
+3121 
-3126 FKNLPKGWISWGNYC
+3126 
-3141 DMAFKETHDEIWLEY
+3141 KETHDEIWLEY

-3168 ISNSRS
+3168 IPNGRS

-3198 YVDQIPHWVWLSWIP
+3198 YLDQVPHWVWLSWIP
-3213 QLLLSLQRSEAPHC
+3213 QLLLSLQRTEAPHC
-3227 KLVLLKVATV
+3227 KLVLLKIATV

-3253 RDVANKSEFGRMAM
+3253 RDVANKSELGRLAM
-3267 AQQRLQQNMV
+3267 AQQRMQQNAS
-3277 GGAGGSSAPDN
+3277 GAGPSSIGLSDLNARVSSHGGGSLPSDN
-3288 QSHQGTQSTGP
+3288 QAHQGSQVSGG
-3299 VGSHEGGSSQGQ
+3299 VGSHDGGNSQMQ
-3311 EPERSTVTEGSVLGG
+3311 EPERSTAAEGSVHSGNDQPLQQSSSGI
-3326 SDQQNPSSVND
+3326 SDGQNPL
-3337 GGQNA
+3337 
-3342 IRRNYAMGLVASAS
+3342 RRNGAMGLVASAAS
-3356 TAFDAAKDIM
+3356 AFDAAKDIM

-3381 SLLTEIG
+3381 ILLTEIG

-3415 ATTAEVPQSL
+3415 GTTPEVPQSL

-3449 REYKQDFERDLDP
+3449 REYKQEFERDLDP
-3462 ESTSTFPATLSD
+3462 ESTATFPATLSE

-3507 RDFHVVEVEVPGQ
+3507 RDFHVVDVEVPGQ
-3520 YFTDQEVAPDH
+3520 YFSDQEVAPDH

-3584 QLFRVMNRMF
+3584 QLFRVLNRMF

-3604 INIHTPIII
+3604 ISIHTPIII

-3625 LTYST
+3625 LMYST
-3630 FLEVYENHCS
+3630 FLEVYENHCA
-3640 RNNKEADQPIAYFK
+3640 RNDREADQPITYFK
-3654 EQLNQAISGQIPPET
+3654 EQLNQAISGQISPEA

-3679 HITKD
+3679 DITKN
-3684 YVFDSIFSQ
+3684 YVTDSILSQ
-3693 YMYKTLLSGNHMW
+3693 YMYKTLPSGNHMW

-3718 SSFTSFMLQIGGR
+3718 SSFMSFMLQIGGR

-3797 VVSPKQSQH
+3797 VVSPKQSEH

-3832 APVVGGGSLNPVEF
+3832 APVVGGGSMNPVDF
-3846 RQKITTNV
+3846 KQKVTTNV
-3854 EEVIGRIN
+3854 EHVISRIN
-3862 GIAPQFISE
+3862 GIAPQYVSE
-3871 EDENS
+3871 EDENA
-3876 VDPPQSVQRGVIEL
+3876 VDPPQPVQRGVTEL
-3890 VEAALTPRNLCM
+3890 VEAALNPRNLCM
-3902 MDPTWHPWYHI
+3902 MDPTWHPW
-3913 IATFT
+3913 F
-3918 DSTGSVNA
+3918 
-3926 IIYDDTGHMLLVSA
+3926 
-3940 YANSV
+3940 
-3945 AAENA
+3945 
-3950 IDPKTCSN
+3950 
-3958 TTNKGITL
+3958 
-3966 SLPSKGSVVQ
+3966 
-3976 VST
+3976 

>member
-1 MSFLAEDVHLLA
+1 MSPIQNFEQHSRHLVEP
-13 SASMDERVYV
+13 D
-23 RKILE
+23 I
-28 TLDED
+28 
-33 DKPQKFTGEI
+33 
-43 VLAIQIEGIK
+43 AIQ
-53 IWEDGKESPIA
+53 
-64 LLRPHDDLP
+64 
-73 VRFVTFVTAP
+73 T
-83 QDPDHIILITGSP
+83 
-96 LNREV
+96 
-101 KLWASE
+101 
-107 SEARSLPSDADSRQ
+107 
-121 SIQNRLQMAMEVRD
+121 RLQMAMEVRD

-151 YFRPFSGILCNITKP
+151 YFRAFSAILYQITKP

-180 IEILNRL
+180 VEILNRL

-221 IIFDLLRNFRPTQET
+221 IIFDLLRNFRPTLEN

-258 FFESGAIVAPPM
+258 FFENGAAVPPA
-270 PPPSSMSALPS
+270 PSSSISASTSSLTG
-281 LGGEDVKP
+281 LGGDDVKP
-289 MEMSDQAGSSIASST
+289 GEMSDQVTLSSGYVGAG
-304 GAAQLNPSTR
+304 QLNSSTR

-325 VMFLFQLYNR
+325 VMFLFQLYSR
-335 LVQTNIPQLLPLMV
+335 LVQTNIPHLLPLMV
-349 SAISVAGPDKVPP
+349 AAISVPGPEKVPP
-362 HLKTHFTELKGAQ
+362 HLKTHFIELKGAQ

-418 KELLIALKHVLG
+418 KELLVALKHVLG

-436 LFPLIDTLLD
+436 LFPLIDTLLE
-446 ERVLVGIGRAC
+446 ERVLVGTGRAC

-480 SLSQVEPI
+480 SLSQLSRIIYLFSSNMHDASLSLSIHTTCARLMLNLVEPI
-488 FEKGVDLP
+488 FEKGVDQP
-496 SMDEARILLG
+496 SMDEARVLLG
-506 RILDAFVGKFSTFKR
+506 RILDAFVGKFSTFKHT
-521 SIPQLLED
+521 IPQLLEE
-529 GEEGKDRSTLKAKLE
+529 GEEGKDRSTLRSKLE
-544 LPVQVSPSTHGTPP
+544 LPVQAVLNLQVPVEHSKEVSDCKHLIKTLVIGMKTIIWSITHANLPRSQVSPSTHGTP
-558 QMLPTTPP
+558 QQVIVPP
-566 NSSIGQPFK
+566 SSNSSVPPPFK
-575 GLREEEIWRASGVLK
+575 GMREDEVWKASGVLK
-590 SGVRCLALFKEKD
+590 SGVHCLALFKEK
-603 EEREMIHL
+603 EEEKEMVHL

-636 ECMIS
+636 ECMIC
-641 NTQLVHIF
+641 NTQLVNIF
-649 STLLQAPKVFRPFAD
+649 SNLLQTPKVFRPFGD

-684 AAKLVLHLFRFL
+684 AAKLVLHLFRLL
-696 FGAVAKAPADCER
+696 FNAVAKAPSDCER

-715 PVIVEACMK
+715 PVIMEACMK
-724 NTSEVERPLG
+724 NASEVERPLG
-734 YLQLLRTMFRALG
+734 YLQLLRTMFRALA

-755 RDLIPTLQPCLNML
+755 RDLIPTLQSCLNML
-769 LAMLEGPT
+769 LALLEGPT
-777 AEEMGDL
+777 GEDMRDL

-802 LPRLMKPLVMCLNGS
+802 LPRLMKPLVLCLKGN
-817 DELVSLALRTL
+817 DDLVSLGLRTL

-861 APYPWGGKSLQL
+861 APYLWGGRSLQL

-898 HGLRLILTFEPE
+898 HGLRLILTFEPS
-910 TPFLVPLDRCINLAI
+910 TPFLVPLDRCINLAV
-925 AAVMNKNSSMDA
+925 AAVMHKNGGVDA

-948 VCLSSQLDL
+948 VCLSSQLNL
-957 PGRVTDD
+957 PGNVTDE
-964 GLISRHLSTVLVS
+964 GLTPRHLSTFLVS
-977 SVDPSWR
+977 PVEPSWR
-984 RPEASD
+984 RSETSD
-990 VKTDLGVKT
+990 IKADLGVKT
-999 KTQLMTEKS
+999 KTQLMAEKS
-1008 VFKILLMTIIAASA
+1008 VFKILLMTIIAANA
-1022 EPDLADPKDEY
+1022 EPEIHDPKDEF
-1033 VAHICHHFAIIFH
+1033 VVNVCRHFAMIFH
-1046 LENSSTNAPVSAIPL
+1046 VENSSTNTSSSTAPL
-1061 GGPLLSSNT
+1061 GGPTSSN
-1070 SNSLK
+1070 SASCKSRNSTC
-1075 PRSGNSSNLK
+1075 SDLK

-1097 EVLADEN
+1097 DVLAAEN

-1112 NALNIF
+1112 SALNVF
-1118 SETLL
+1118 AETLL
-1123 LLARSKHADVL
+1123 FLARSKHTDVL

-1144 TVSSPSM
+1144 IVSSPSM
-1151 SPVYSPPPSVRVQI
+1151 SPVYSPPPSVRIPV
-1165 FDQLLP
+1165 FEQLLP
-1171 RLIHCCYGST
+1171 RLLHCCYGST
-1181 WQAQMGGV
+1181 WQAQIGGV
-1189 IGLGAL
+1189 LGLGAL
-1195 VGKVTVDTLCVF
+1195 VGKVTVETLCLF
-1207 QMRVVRGLVFV
+1207 QVRIVRGLVYV
-1218 LKRLPV
+1218 LKRLPI
-1224 YAAKEQEET
+1224 YASKEQEET

-1247 DEANSEARRQSFQGV
+1247 DEANSEARRQNFQGV
-1262 VEYLASELLNTNA
+1262 VEFLASELFNA
-1275 TVKVSKIVQS
+1275 NASINVRKIVQS

-1308 LLQSLLMRPLRSK
+1308 LLQPLIGRPLRSK
-1321 NVDQQVGT
+1321 TVDQQVGT

-1341 PLLKLTPELVNFL
+1341 PLLKLTQELVNFL

-1362 ADETVWVAKFMNPK
+1362 ADETVWVVKFMNPK
-1376 VAMSLTKLRTACIEL
+1376 VATSLNKLRTACIEL

-1464 KNLNMPLLQ
+1464 KNLSMPLLQ

-1480 LLANWFNVA
+1480 LLSNWFNVT

-1497 LKRWLEPEK
+1497 LKKWLEPEK
-1506 LQQIQK
+1506 LAQCQK
-1512 SWKSGEEPKIAAA
+1512 SWKPGEEPKIAAA
-1525 IIELFHLLPS
+1525 IIELFHLLPH
-1535 AAGKFLDELVTLTID
+1535 AAMSFLNELVTLTID
-1550 LEGALPP
+1550 LEAALPP

-1568 RLPLTKFLNRYTQDA
+1568 RLPLTKFLNRYSSAA
-1583 VDYFLARLCEPKYFR
+1583 VDYFLARLCQPKYFR
-1598 RLMYIIRSDAGQPL
+1598 RFMYILRSDAGQPL

-1617 KSPKKILS
+1617 KSPEKILA

-1631 IPKVESSMTQGSLE
+1631 AAKPDTSMAQGSLNPP
-1645 TSSLGDDDN
+1645 TTLIGDDSLV
-1654 TQPPSNS
+1654 TSAPESSNPQS
-1661 TAPNVLPDAYFQ
+1661 ATPGATSDAYFQ

-1678 KTLVKLIPGWL
+1678 KTLVKLMPGWL
-1689 QGNRIVFDSLV
+1689 QSNRVVFDTLV
-1700 LLWKS
+1700 ILWKS
-1705 PARISRLQNKQEQSL
+1705 PARITRLHNEQELNL

-1740 KTEVNVLFEILSIF
+1740 KTEVNVLFDILSIF
-1754 LYHTR
+1754 LFHTR

-1770 IEVAEGYTPSMKKT
+1770 IEVAEGYQPNMKKT
-1784 LMLHFLNIFQSKQ
+1784 LLLHFLNLFQSKQ
-1797 MGHDHLVVIM
+1797 LGHDHLVIVM

-1815 AHAFQNEQTWEVI
+1815 AHAFQNGQSWEVV

-1865 LLKYLQT
+1865 LLKYLQS

-1949 RRLPIGDNSRMP
+1949 RRLPLGDSRMP

-2013 GLPYNTTTENRRL
+2013 GLPYNTTAENRRL

-2032 LVVNWERQRQNE
+2032 LVVGWERQRQNE
-2044 MKIVNDGEGTSQS
+2044 MKVVTDSDVPNQSSDGFGHGSVGVDPKRS
-2057 NDGLNLGSTGADSK
+2057 VDGSTFPEDSSK
-2071 RSIDGPT
+2071 RV
-2078 FSDDPTKRLKVEPGL
+2078 KVEAGL
-2093 QSLGVMSPGGASSMP
+2093 QSLCVMSPGGASSMP
-2108 NIETPGSTG
+2108 NIETPGSAG

-2176 NYLEKLLSSIPPT
+2176 NYLEKLLSSIQPS

-2216 IRNNIIHISQV
+2216 IRNNINQISQI

-2239 GKSMC
+2239 GKSLC
-2244 SLLKMVS
+2244 ALLKMVF
-2251 VAFPSEASSTP
+2251 VAFPLEAASTP
-2262 QDVKALYQK
+2262 QDVKTLYQK
-2271 VEELIQKHLASVA
+2271 VEDLIQKHLTAVTA
-2284 APQTAGEDNSA
+2284 QTSAEDNSA
-2295 SMISFLLYIIQ
+2295 NTISFVLYVIK

-2312 KNVFDPYILVRVLQR
+2312 KNFTDPFNLVRVLQR
-2327 LARDL
+2327 LARDMG
-2332 ASAPGSYA
+2332 STSGSYA
-2340 RQGQRTDPDSAVSSS
+2340 RQGQRTDPDSAVTSS
-2355 RQGADVGVVIA
+2355 RQGADVGAVIT
-2366 NLKSVMKLI
+2366 NLKSVLKLI
-2375 GERVMLVADLKK
+2375 SERVMLVPDCKR
-2387 SITQILSSLLS
+2387 SVTQILNALLC
-2398 EKGTDHTVLLCIL
+2398 EKGTDASVLLCIL

-2417 IDKDFGMPGMTTTSV
+2417 IEDDFSKPGMPVASI

-2456 TSSLEE
+2456 PSVLEE
-2462 WDKKYL
+2462 WDRKYL
-2468 ELLYGLCADA
+2468 QLLYGLCADS
-2478 NKYPLA
+2478 NKYPVS
-2484 LRQEVFQK
+2484 LRQDVFQK
-2492 VERQF
+2492 VERHF
-2497 LQGLRAKD
+2497 LLGLRAKD
-2505 PETRMNFFSL
+2505 PVIRMKFFSL
-2515 YHESLQKTLFTRL
+2515 YHESLEKTLFTRL
-2528 QYIIQIQDWEA
+2528 QYIIQLQDWQA

-2555 ILVESKPITLPPNSA
+2555 ILVEDKPITLAPNSA
-2570 KVTSLLAAGSL
+2570 RVPPLVVSGSL
-2581 PEHSGAQSMVTE
+2581 PDCSGMQPMVTDVTE
-2593 GSEVAEDA
+2593 GSEEA
-2601 PLTVDSLVSKHAKF
+2601 PLTLDGLVLKHTQF
-2615 MSEMSRLQVGD
+2615 LNEMSRLQVAD

-2648 VFPIVWVTLCK
+2648 VFPIVWVTLHK
-2659 DEQVKLAKPI
+2659 EEQVALAKPMI
-2669 ISLFS
+2669 TLLS

-2679 KQQGN
+2679 QQQAS

-2706 SELIKYIGKTYNAWN
+2706 SELIKYIGKTYNAWH
-2721 IALNLLESH
+2721 IALALLESH

-2754 DMRYGLWKKRSIT
+2754 DMRCGLWKKKSIT
-2767 AETRVGLSLVQH
+2767 AETRAGLSLVQH

-2810 CLWEEQWLNCASQLS
+2810 CLWEEQWLYCASQLS

-2830 SDFGKLVD
+2830 VDFGKLVE

-2849 QPDWAYMK
+2849 QPDWAHLK
-2857 DNVIP
+2857 DHVIP
-2862 KIQVEETPKL
+2862 KAQVEETPKL

-2877 YFSLHEKNTN
+2877 YSALHDKNTN
-2887 GVGDAENIVGK
+2887 GVADAENIVGK

-2907 WQLPEMSVDARIPLL
+2907 WQLPEMSVHARIPLL
-2922 QQFQQLVEVQES
+2922 QQFEQLVEVQES
-2934 ARVIVDIANGNKLS
+2934 ARIIVDIANGSKHS
-2948 GNPSVGGH
+2948 GSSVVGVH
-2956 GGLYADLK
+2956 GGVYADLK

-2970 RLRTPNDWDNLSVW
+2970 RLRTPNEWDNLSVW
-2984 YDLLQWRNEMYNSV
+2984 YDLLQWRNEMYNAV
-2998 IDAFKDFASTNSQ
+2998 IDAFKDFGTTNSQ

-3018 DKAWNVNKLAHMA
+3018 DKAWNVNKLAHIA

-3036 HDVCVTILEKMYGHS
+3036 FDVCVSILEKMYGHS

-3073 GELTSGLNLINS
+3073 GELTSGLNLISS

-3092 VKHKAEIYRIKGDF
+3092 VKNKAEIFRLKGDF
-3106 LLKLHDCEGANLSYS
+3106 LLKLNDCEGANLAYS
-3121 NAISL
+3121 NAITL

-3141 DMAFKETHDEIWLEY
+3141 DMAYKETNEEIWLEY
-3156 AVSCFLQGIKFG
+3156 AVGCFLQGIKFG
-3168 ISNSRS
+3168 IANSRS
-3174 HLARV
+3174 HLAHV

-3198 YVDQIPHWVWLSWIP
+3198 YLDQIPHWVWLSWIP
-3213 QLLLSLQRSEAPHC
+3213 QLLLSLQRTEAPHC
-3227 KLVLLKVATV
+3227 KLVLLKIATV

-3267 AQQRLQQNMV
+3267 AQQRMQQNV
-3277 GGAGGSSAPDN
+3277 SGTGAGTLSLADGNVRVASHGGASLASDN
-3288 QSHQGTQSTGP
+3288 QVHQGSQSSGG
-3299 VGSHEGGSSQGQ
+3299 VGSHDGGNSQGQ
-3311 EPERSTVTEGSVLGG
+3311 EPERSTAVEGSVHSGNEQPL
-3326 SDQQNPSSVND
+3326 QQNSSTVND
-3337 GGQNA
+3337 GGQSA
-3342 IRRNYAMGLVASAS
+3342 LRRNGALGLVASAVS
-3356 TAFDAAKDIM
+3356 AFDAAKDIM

-3381 SLLTEIG
+3381 TLLTEIG

-3442 NKHVEFV
+3442 SKHVEFV

-3462 ESTSTFPATLSD
+3462 ESTATFPATLSE
-3474 LTERLKHWKNI
+3474 LTERLKHWKNV

-3498 KLEEESRVL
+3498 KLEDESRVL
-3507 RDFHVVEVEVPGQ
+3507 RDFHVVDVEVPGQ

-3604 INIHTPIII
+3604 ICIHTPIII

-3625 LTYST
+3625 LMYST
-3630 FLEVYENHCS
+3630 FLEVYENHCA
-3640 RNNKEADQPIAYFK
+3640 RNDREADLPITYFK
-3654 EQLNQAISGQIPPET
+3654 EQLNQAISGQISPDA

-3679 HITKD
+3679 DITKN
-3684 YVFDSIFSQ
+3684 VVTDSILSQ

-3718 SSFTSFMLQIGGR
+3718 SSFMSFMLQIGGR

-3797 VVSPKQSQH
+3797 VVSPKQNQH

-3832 APVVGGGSLNPVEF
+3832 APVVGGGSLNPIDF
-3846 RQKITTNV
+3846 KQKVTSNV
-3854 EEVIGRIN
+3854 ENVIGRIT
-3862 GIAPQFISE
+3862 GIAPQYLSE
-3871 EDENS
+3871 EEENP
-3876 VDPPQSVQRGVIEL
+3876 VDPPQSVQRGVTEL

-3902 MDPTWHPWYHI
+3902 MDPTWHPW
-3913 IATFT
+3913 F
-3918 DSTGSVNA
+3918 
-3926 IIYDDTGHMLLVSA
+3926 
-3940 YANSV
+3940 
-3945 AAENA
+3945 
-3950 IDPKTCSN
+3950 
-3958 TTNKGITL
+3958 
-3966 SLPSKGSVVQ
+3966 
-3976 VST
+3976 

>member
-1 MSFLAEDVHLLA
+1 MSPVQNFEQHSRHLI
-13 SASMDERVYV
+13 E
-23 RKILE
+23 
-28 TLDED
+28 
-33 DKPQKFTGEI
+33 PEI
-43 VLAIQIEGIK
+43 PIQ
-53 IWEDGKESPIA
+53 
-64 LLRPHDDLP
+64 
-73 VRFVTFVTAP
+73 T
-83 QDPDHIILITGSP
+83 
-96 LNREV
+96 
-101 KLWASE
+101 
-107 SEARSLPSDADSRQ
+107 
-121 SIQNRLQMAMEVRD
+121 RLQMAMEVRD
-135 SLEITHTGE
+135 SLEICHTGE

-151 YFRPFSGILCNITKP
+151 YFRAFSAILHNITKP
-166 QFTDNPEHKLRNII
+166 QFADNPEHKLRNII

-195 FVQELLKVAMHV
+195 FVQELLKVSMHV

-221 IIFDLLRNFRPTQET
+221 IIFDLLRNFRPSLET

-248 YQNFRLTVSH
+248 YQNFRATVSY
-258 FFESGAIVAPPM
+258 FFESGAMIAPPPALQSTSGSM
-270 PPPSSMSALPS
+270 GSSLS
-281 LGGEDVKP
+281 GDDVKHI
-289 MEMSDQAGSSIASST
+289 EVSDQVGLSGGYV
-304 GAAQLNPSTR
+304 GAMGQLNPSTR
-314 SFKIVTESPLV
+314 SFKVVTESPLV
-325 VMFLFQLYNR
+325 VMFLFQLYGR
-335 LVQTNIPQLLPLMV
+335 LVQTNIPHLLPLMV
-349 SAISVAGPDKVPP
+349 AAISVPGPEKVPP
-362 HLKTHFTELKGAQ
+362 HLKTHFIELKGAQ

-389 ADYIRPHEESICKS
+389 ADYIKQHEESICKS

-418 KELLIALKHVLG
+418 KELLVALKHVLG

-446 ERVLVGIGRAC
+446 ERVLVGTGRAC

-480 SLSQVEPI
+480 SLSQLSRIIYLFSSNMHDASLSLSIHTTCARLMLNLVEPI
-488 FEKGVDLP
+488 FEKGVDQV
-496 SMDEARILLG
+496 SMDEARTLLG
-506 RILDAFVGKFSTFKR
+506 RILDAFVGKFNTFKR
-521 SIPQLLED
+521 TIPQLLEEGED
-529 GEEGKDRSTLKAKLE
+529 GKNRSTLRSKLE
-544 LPVQVSPSTHGTPP
+544 VPVQAVLNLTVSVEHSKEVNDCKHLIKTLVMGMKTIIWSITHAHVPRSQVSPSTHGTP
-558 QMLPTTPP
+558 QQVLAST
-566 NSSIGQPFK
+566 SSSSSMSQPFK
-575 GLREEEIWRASGVLK
+575 GMREDEVCKASGILK
-590 SGVRCLALFKEKD
+590 SGVHCLALFKEKD
-603 EEREMIHL
+603 EEREMVHL
-611 FSQILAIME
+611 FSNILAIME

-627 FSLCMPELF
+627 FSLCMSELF

-641 NTQLVHIF
+641 NSQLLHIF
-649 STLLQAPKVFRPFAD
+649 STLLQAAKVFRPFAD
-664 VLVNFLVSSK
+664 VLVNCLASSK

-696 FGAVAKAPADCER
+696 FTAVAKAPSECER

-715 PVIVEACMK
+715 PVIMETCMK
-724 NTSEVERPLG
+724 NATEVEKPIA
-734 YLQLLRTMFRALG
+734 YLQLLRTIFRALA

-755 RDLIPTLQPCLNML
+755 RDLISMLQPCLNML

-777 AEEMGDL
+777 VEDMHEL
-784 LLELCLTLPARLS
+784 LLELTLILPARLS

-802 LPRLMKPLVMCLNGS
+802 LPRLMKPLVMCLKGS
-817 DELVSLALRTL
+817 DDLINLGLRTL

-845 NVMSDVI
+845 NVMSEVI

-898 HGLRLILTFEPE
+898 HGLRLILTFEPS
-910 TPFLVPLDRCINLAI
+910 TPFLVPLDRCINLAV
-925 AAVMNKNSSMDA
+925 AAVMQKNSCVDG
-937 FYRKQALKFLR
+937 FFRKQALKFLR
-948 VCLSSQLDL
+948 VCLSSQLNL
-957 PGRVTDD
+957 PGLVNDEGST
-964 GLISRHLSTVLVS
+964 SRKLSACLGS

-984 RPEASD
+984 RSETSD
-990 VKTDLGVKT
+990 IKADLGVKT
-999 KTQLMTEKS
+999 KTQLMAEKS

-1022 EPDLADPKDEY
+1022 ESELHEPKDEY
-1033 VAHICHHFAIIFH
+1033 IGHICRHFAIIFH
-1046 LENSSTNAPVSAIPL
+1046 FENPAVQGLVSAASVDSPMH
-1061 GGPLLSSNT
+1061 SSNFTMSSKLMRNT
-1070 SNSLK
+1070 S
-1075 PRSGNSSNLK
+1075 LK

-1112 NALNIF
+1112 NALNKF
-1118 SETLL
+1118 AETLL
-1123 LLARSKHADVL
+1123 FLANFKRSDV
-1134 MSRGGPGTPM
+1134 MMFRGGPGTPM
-1144 TVSSPSM
+1144 IVSSPSM
-1151 SPVYSPPPSVRVQI
+1151 SHVYSPPPSVRVSC
-1165 FDQLLP
+1165 FEQLLP
-1171 RLIHCCYGST
+1171 RLLHCCYGST

-1189 IGLGAL
+1189 LGLGAL
-1195 VGKVTVDTLCVF
+1195 IGKVTVEILCIF
-1207 QMRVVRGLVFV
+1207 QVRIVRGLVYV
-1218 LKRLPV
+1218 LKRLPT
-1224 YAAKEQEET
+1224 YATKEQEET
-1233 SQVLTQVLRVVNNV
+1233 SQVLSQVLRVVNNV
-1247 DEANSEARRQSFQGV
+1247 DEANSEVRRQSFQGV
-1262 VEYLASELLNTNA
+1262 IEFLASELFNA
-1275 TVKVSKIVQS
+1275 NSSINVRKIVQS
-1285 CLALLASRTGSEV
+1285 SLALLASRTGSEV
-1298 SELLEPLYQP
+1298 SELLEPLHLP
-1308 LLQSLLMRPLRSK
+1308 LLQPLIIRPLRSK
-1321 NVDQQVGT
+1321 TVDQQVGT
-1329 VTALNFCLALRP
+1329 VTSLNFCLALRP
-1341 PLLKLTPELVNFL
+1341 PLIKLTPELINFL

-1362 ADETVWVAKFMNPK
+1362 ADESVWVVKFMNPK
-1376 VAMSLTKLRTACIEL
+1376 VATSLNKLRTACIEL
-1391 LCTAMAWADFKTQ
+1391 LSTAMALADFKTQ
-1404 NHSELR
+1404 NHTDLR
-1410 AKIISM
+1410 AKVISM

-1422 SRTPEIVA
+1422 SRSPEIVA

-1450 QSSLRPILVNLAHT
+1450 QSSLRPILVNLAQT
-1464 KNLNMPLLQ
+1464 KNLSMPLLQ

-1480 LLANWFNVA
+1480 LLSNWFNVT

-1497 LKRWLEPEK
+1497 LKKWLEPDK
-1506 LQQIQK
+1506 LALCQK
-1512 SWKSGEEPKIAAA
+1512 SWKAGEEPKIAAA

-1535 AAGKFLDELVTLTID
+1535 AAGKFLDDLVTLTID
-1550 LEGALPP
+1550 LEAALPP

-1568 RLPLTKFLNRYTQDA
+1568 RLPLTKFLNRYPTAA
-1583 VDYFLARLCEPKYFR
+1583 VDYFLTRLCQPKYFR
-1598 RLMYIIRSDAGQPL
+1598 RFMYIIRSDAGQPL

-1617 KSPKKILS
+1617 KSPEKIIA

-1631 IPKVESSMTQGSLE
+1631 LQKTEASHGPSNAS
-1645 TSSLGDDDN
+1645 SSLMGDESLV
-1654 TQPPSNS
+1654 TLKSEESLQPVTTSGATS
-1661 TAPNVLPDAYFQ
+1661 DAHFQ
-1673 GLALI
+1673 GLALVKI
-1678 KTLVKLIPGWL
+1678 LVKLMPNWL
-1689 QGNRIVFDSLV
+1689 QSNRVLFDTLV
-1700 LLWKS
+1700 LLWRS
-1705 PARISRLQNKQEQSL
+1705 PARVSRLQNEQELNLMQL
-1720 VQVKESKWLVKCFL
+1720 PWIPRVKESKWLIKCFL

-1740 KTEVNVLFEILSIF
+1740 RMEVNVLFDILAIF
-1754 LYHTR
+1754 LYRTR
-1759 IDFTFLKEFYI
+1759 IDFTFVKEFYI
-1770 IEVAEGYTPSMKKT
+1770 IEVAEGYSPNLKKT
-1784 LMLHFLNIFQSKQ
+1784 LLLHFVNLFQLKQ
-1797 MGHDHLVVIM
+1797 LSHDHMVIVM

-1815 AHAFQNEQTWEVI
+1815 AHAFQNSQTWEVI
-1828 DTAIIKTIVDK
+1828 DAATIKTIVDK
-1839 LLDPPEEVSADY
+1839 LLDPPEEISSDY

-1865 LLKYLQT
+1865 LLKHLQN

-1949 RRLPIGDNSRMP
+1949 RRLPLGDSRMP

-2013 GLPYNTTTENRRL
+2013 GLPYNTTAENRRL

-2032 LVVNWERQRQNE
+2032 LVVNWEKQRQSDLKKGAN
-2044 MKIVNDGEGTSQS
+2044 NDVTGQSTDGMILTSAGDPKFS
-2057 NDGLNLGSTGADSK
+2057 VDGS
-2071 RSIDGPT
+2071 T
-2078 FSDDPTKRLKVEPGL
+2078 FSDDLTKRIKVEPGL
-2093 QSLGVMSPGGASSMP
+2093 QSLCVMSPGCASSVP
-2108 NIETPGSTG
+2108 NIEIPGSAG

-2136 LIRVALVIEPKD
+2136 LIRVSLVMEPKD

-2168 WPNANVKF
+2168 WPSANVKF
-2176 NYLEKLLSSIPPT
+2176 SYLEKLLSSTPSS
-2189 QSKDPSTALAQG
+2189 QSKDPSTALSQG

-2216 IRNNIIHISQV
+2216 VRNNIDQISQI

-2233 YKMLDA
+2233 FKMLDA
-2239 GKSMC
+2239 GNSLC

-2251 VAFPSEASSTP
+2251 TAFPPEVVNTLP
-2262 QDVKALYQK
+2262 DVNLLYQK
-2271 VEELIQKHLASVA
+2271 VEELVQKHLAVVA
-2284 APQTAGEDNSA
+2284 APQAPGEDNSA
-2295 SMISFLLYIIQ
+2295 SMITFVLYVIKS
-2306 TLAEVQ
+2306 LAGVH
-2312 KNVFDPYILVRVLQR
+2312 KNLVDPFSLIRVLQR
-2327 LARDL
+2327 LARDMGL
-2332 ASAPGSYA
+2332 ASGTFT
-2340 RQGQRTDPDSAVSSS
+2340 RHGQRSDPDSAVTSS
-2355 RQGADVGVVIA
+2355 RQGADVGVVVA
-2366 NLKSVMKLI
+2366 NLKSVLELI
-2375 GERVMLVADLKK
+2375 TEKVMIIPDCKRSV
-2387 SITQILSSLLS
+2387 TQILNSLLS
-2398 EKGTDHTVLLCIL
+2398 EKGTDPSVLLCIL
-2411 DVIKGW
+2411 YSIKGW
-2417 IDKDFGMPGMTTTSV
+2417 VEDGFGKPGTRVVPSTFITS
-2432 SFLTPKEVV
+2432 KEVV

-2456 TSSLEE
+2456 RSTAEE
-2462 WDKKYL
+2462 WDRMYL
-2468 ELLYGLCADA
+2468 ELLYELCADL
-2478 NKYPLA
+2478 NKYPLP

-2492 VERQF
+2492 VERQN
-2497 LQGLRAKD
+2497 LLGLRAKD
-2505 PETRMNFFSL
+2505 PEVRMKFFAL
-2515 YHESLQKTLFTRL
+2515 YHESLGKTLFTRL

-2555 ILVESKPITLPPNSA
+2555 ILVEDKPITLAPNSA
-2570 KVTSLLAAGSL
+2570 KIPPVLVSNAISDCTAVKPMAIDVLES
-2581 PEHSGAQSMVTE
+2581 
-2593 GSEVAEDA
+2593 SEEA
-2601 PLTVDSLVSKHAKF
+2601 PLTLDSLVSKHAHF
-2615 MSEMSRLQVGD
+2615 LNEMSKLQVAD
-2626 LVIPLRELAH
+2626 LIIPLRELAH

-2648 VFPIVWVTLCK
+2648 VFPIVWVTLHK
-2659 DEQVKLAKPI
+2659 EQQVALAKPMI
-2669 ISLFS
+2669 ALLS

-2679 KQQGN
+2679 KQQAH
-2684 RPNVVQALLEGLQL
+2684 RPNVVQAFLEGLQL

-2706 SELIKYIGKTYNAWN
+2706 SELIKYIGKTYNAWH
-2721 IALNLLESH
+2721 IALGLLESH

-2747 YRLLNEE
+2747 YRLLNED
-2754 DMRYGLWKKRSIT
+2754 DMRCGLWMKRSIT
-2767 AETRVGLSLVQH
+2767 AETRSGLSLVQH

-2810 CLWEEQWLNCASQLS
+2810 CLWEEQWLHCATQLS
-2825 QWDVL
+2825 QWDGL
-2830 SDFGKLVD
+2830 SDFGKLVE

-2849 QPDWAYMK
+2849 QPDWAYLK
-2857 DNVIP
+2857 DQVIP
-2862 KIQVEETPKL
+2862 KAQLEETPKL

-2877 YFSLHEKNTN
+2877 YFALHEKNTN
-2887 GVGDAENIVGK
+2887 GVPEAENIVGK

-2907 WQLPEMSVDARIPLL
+2907 WQLPEKSIHARIPLL

-2934 ARVIVDIANGNKLS
+2934 ARIIVDIANGNKHS
-2948 GNPSVGGH
+2948 GNSAGGVH

-2970 RLRTPNDWDNLSVW
+2970 RLRTPNEWDSMSIW
-2984 YDLLQWRNEMYNSV
+2984 HDLLQWRNEMYNAV
-2998 IDAFKDFASTNSQ
+2998 IDAFKDFGNTNSQ
-3011 LHHLGYR
+3011 LHHLGFR
-3018 DKAWNVNKLAHMA
+3018 DKAWNVNKLAHIA
-3031 RKQGL
+3031 RKHGVY
-3036 HDVCVTILEKMYGHS
+3036 DVCVSILEKMYGHS

-3092 VKHKAEIYRIKGDF
+3092 VKHKAEIFRLKGDF
-3106 LLKLHDCEGANLSYS
+3106 LLKLSDCEGANLAYS
-3121 NAISL
+3121 NAITL
-3126 FKNLPKGWISWGNYC
+3126 FKNLPKGWISWGSYC
-3141 DMAFKETHDEIWLEY
+3141 DMAYRETHEEVWLEY

-3168 ISNSRS
+3168 IPNSRS

-3198 YVDQIPHWVWLSWIP
+3198 YLDQIPHWVWLSWIP
-3213 QLLLSLQRSEAPHC
+3213 QLLLSLQRTEAPHC
-3227 KLVLLKVATV
+3227 KLVLLKIATI

-3267 AQQRLQQNMV
+3267 AQQRMQQSVSGV
-3277 GGAGGSSAPDN
+3277 GAASSISLPDGSARVAVQGGGTLASENQLHHGAQSAGGLGSHDGSGSQVHETERPGAGESTMASGNDQSLYPSSSN
-3288 QSHQGTQSTGP
+3288 S
-3299 VGSHEGGSSQGQ
+3299 EGG
-3311 EPERSTVTEGSVLGG
+3311 
-3326 SDQQNPSSVND
+3326 D
-3337 GGQNA
+3337 NA
-3342 IRRNYAMGLVASAS
+3342 LRRNSAMGLVASAAS
-3356 TAFDAAKDIM
+3356 AFDAAKDIM
-3366 EALRSKHTNLASELE
+3366 ETLRSKHNNLASELE
-3381 SLLTEIG
+3381 ILLTEIG

-3449 REYKQDFERDLDP
+3449 REYKQEFERDLDP
-3462 ESTSTFPATLSD
+3462 ESAATFPATFAD

-3498 KLEEESRVL
+3498 RLEDESRVL
-3507 RDFHVVEVEVPGQ
+3507 RDFHVVDVEVPGQ
-3520 YFTDQEVAPDH
+3520 YFADQEIAPDH

-3553 RLTLIGSDGSQRH
+3553 RLTLMGCDGSQRH

-3604 INIHTPIII
+3604 ISIHTPIII

-3625 LTYST
+3625 LMYST
-3630 FLEVYENHCS
+3630 FLEVYENHCA
-3640 RNNKEADQPIAYFK
+3640 RNDRETDLPITYFK
-3654 EQLNQAISGQIPPET
+3654 EQLNQAICGQISPEA

-3674 LQAYN
+3674 LQAYSD
-3679 HITKD
+3679 ITKNI
-3684 YVFDSIFSQ
+3684 VTESIFSQ
-3693 YMYKTLLSGNHMW
+3693 YMYKTLLNGNHTW

-3713 IQLAL
+3713 VQLAL
-3718 SSFTSFMLQIGGR
+3718 SSFMSFMLQIGGR

-3782 VEGLIVS
+3782 VEGLVVS

-3797 VVSPKQSQH
+3797 VASPKQNQH

-3819 LSWSWRRPLGMPL
+3819 ISWSWRRSPGMPL
-3832 APVVGGGSLNPVEF
+3832 APVGGGSLNNVDLK
-3846 RQKITTNV
+3846 QKVNTNI
-3854 EEVIGRIN
+3854 EQVIGRIN

-3871 EDENS
+3871 EEENG
-3876 VDPPQSVQRGVIEL
+3876 VDLPQSVQKGVAEL
-3890 VEAALTPRNLCM
+3890 VEAALAPRNLCM
-3902 MDPTWHPWYHI
+3902 MDPTWHPW
-3913 IATFT
+3913 F
-3918 DSTGSVNA
+3918 
-3926 IIYDDTGHMLLVSA
+3926 
-3940 YANSV
+3940 
-3945 AAENA
+3945 
-3950 IDPKTCSN
+3950 
-3958 TTNKGITL
+3958 
-3966 SLPSKGSVVQ
+3966 
-3976 VST
+3976 